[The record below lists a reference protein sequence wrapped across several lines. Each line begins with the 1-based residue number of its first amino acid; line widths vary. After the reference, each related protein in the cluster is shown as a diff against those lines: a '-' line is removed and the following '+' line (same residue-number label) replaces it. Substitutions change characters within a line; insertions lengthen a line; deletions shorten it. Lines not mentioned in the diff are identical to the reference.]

1 MDDEREPI
9 PGAEKGWGV
18 VMAILGFP
26 IGLLALLG
34 LLLNQDWG
42 RWLGLLAAVLVTG
55 AGIFATL
62 WLGFVIIATEPWN
75 YPFGPWFIVFT
86 AIYAVIGWLA
96 AKSFLKGLRAT

>member
-26 IGLLALLG
+26 FGLLALLG
-34 LLLNQDWG
+34 LLLNQEWG
-42 RWLGLLAAVLVTG
+42 RWLGLLVAVVVTG
-55 AGIFATL
+55 TGIFASL
-62 WLGFVIIATEPWN
+62 WLLFVALTTPTWN

-86 AIYAVIGWLA
+86 AIYALIGWLA
-96 AKSFLKGLRAT
+96 AKSFLVGLRAT